1 VGAICGGLHPPFLF
15 DILEQGVM
23 MYRINRVTAPT
34 KEEKVAKKIETLLSD
49 YGLDIEA
56 VGKYMATATPH
67 LIYCRAEQML
77 EAMQYN
83 KEVQQLDRLGYY
95 NDRQ

>member
-1 VGAICGGLHPPFLF
+1 
-15 DILEQGVM
+15 
-23 MYRINRVTAPT
+23 MYRISRVTAPT

-49 YGLDIEA
+49 YGLNIEA
-56 VGKYMATATPH
+56 VGKYMATATPY

-77 EAMQYN
+77 EAMVYN

-95 NDRQ
+95 SDRK